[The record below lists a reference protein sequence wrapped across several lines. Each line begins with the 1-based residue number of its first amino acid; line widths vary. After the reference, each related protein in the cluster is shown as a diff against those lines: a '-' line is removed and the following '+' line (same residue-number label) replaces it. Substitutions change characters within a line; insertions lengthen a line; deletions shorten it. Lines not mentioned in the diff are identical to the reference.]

1 MMLTSPAQQV
11 LSVLQMARQGRFDEV
26 RDLFAEPLR
35 PMVSAAAPQGA
46 WDAELA
52 RLGAVCSVG
61 APVSEAGPG
70 GVTVV
75 KVAVTC
81 QRGAM
86 ALVASVT
93 ALGQLT
99 GIQLAPPSAAG
110 PVAPWVPPGYVDVSR
125 FEEEEVEL
133 GPLPLAVPGTLAIPK
148 EPRPCAAVVVLAGS
162 GPNDRDGTV
171 ARSKPLKDLAWGL
184 ASGGIAVLRFDK
196 VTFAHPAEMRADEG
210 FTVADEYL
218 THASAA
224 VRLLSEHP
232 AVDRRRIFVLG
243 HSLGGTVAPRL
254 AAEEPSLAGLII
266 LAGGNEP
273 LHWAAVRQVRY
284 LASLNPAT
292 ATAAGPVVEARSEQA
307 RRVDSPELSSSTP
320 SSELPFGTPASYWVD
335 LRSYRPVQALAALS
349 KPVFILQGGRDYQVT
364 VEGDLAAWQAGL
376 ADRAD
381 VTVRVYP
388 SDNHFFFSG
397 TGPSTP
403 LEYEPAQH
411 VDPAVV
417 SDIVDW
423 LGAVAAGRR

>member
-1 MMLTSPAQQV
+1 
-11 LSVLQMARQGRFDEV
+11 MARQGRFDEV

-232 AVDRRRIFVLG
+232 AVDRRRIFGPQPGWDRRSPVG
-243 HSLGGTVAPRL
+243 SRGTVARRAHHPRRG
-254 AAEEPSLAGLII
+254 E
-266 LAGGNEP
+266 
-273 LHWAAVRQVRY
+273 R
-284 LASLNPAT
+284 
-292 ATAAGPVVEARSEQA
+292 TAALGGGPP
-307 RRVDSPELSSSTP
+307 SP
-320 SSELPFGTPASYWVD
+320 LPRIPQ
-335 LRSYRPVQALAALS
+335 P
-349 KPVFILQGGRDYQVT
+349 
-364 VEGDLAAWQAGL
+364 GDG
-376 ADRAD
+376 
-381 VTVRVYP
+381 
-388 SDNHFFFSG
+388 NCSG
-397 TGPSTP
+397 
-403 LEYEPAQH
+403 
-411 VDPAVV
+411 
-417 SDIVDW
+417 
-423 LGAVAAGRR
+423 AGRRG